1 MQGSPIPN
9 IPTNPV
15 QPQNAQAEL
24 KAKFDALDTD
34 KSGYIEAME
43 IYNLFNTNPADPMPF
58 TTARMMIRMFSSS
71 GRIDFNNFILLD
83 QFLSSC
89 SSSFAA
95 CDVERKYRIPVA
107 SAIGTFRAQGFEFS
121 DQEFNSILR
130 IFIKGPEKNFV
141 SYSDYISTCVFL
153 NLTRINFQKWDTA
166 KTGRITLDYQAL
178 VNCLLWFM

>member
-1 MQGSPIPN
+1 MQGSPVPHM
-9 IPTNPV
+9 PTSPAPM
-15 QPQNAQAEL
+15 QTTQAEL
-24 KAKFDALDTD
+24 RAKFDALDAD

-58 TTARMMIRMFSSS
+58 TTARMMIRMFSST
-71 GRIDFNNFILLD
+71 GRVDFNNFILLD

-95 CDVERKYRIPVA
+95 CDVERKYRIPVT
-107 SAIGTFRAQGFEFS
+107 SAISTFRAQGFEFT
-121 DQEFNSILR
+121 DDEFKSILR

-141 SYSDYISTCVFL
+141 SYSDYISTSVFL
-153 NLTRINFQKWDTA
+153 NLTRINFQKWDTS